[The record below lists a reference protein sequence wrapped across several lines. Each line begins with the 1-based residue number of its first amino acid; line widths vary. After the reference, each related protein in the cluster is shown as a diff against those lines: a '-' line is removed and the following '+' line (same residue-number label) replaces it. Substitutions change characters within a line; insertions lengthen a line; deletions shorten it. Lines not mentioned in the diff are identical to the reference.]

1 MVRNSRVEGVEER
14 INFEVARNRKFST
27 EDYDELRWKGIDGDD
42 NNYPAPKNIT
52 QINNTTTTATR
63 TDETALNWT
72 GAEGIVCPLLASNLP
87 LSPACFKNYYN
98 KDIMN
103 MSKHDFS

>member
-1 MVRNSRVEGVEER
+1 MRRQ
-14 INFEVARNRKFST
+14 
-27 EDYDELRWKGIDGDD
+27 GIEADDD
-42 NNYPAPKNIT
+42 NDPAPEISPQT
-52 QINNTTTTATR
+52 NNTTTN
-63 TDETALNWT
+63 TDRNSETGLNWT

-103 MSKHDFS
+103 MSKHDFFLICFLLGI